1 MQQPSPVQ
9 PRRPDQPLPEARE
22 VAPGIWKITVPIP
35 FPLRTVNMHAIVG
48 KDGWALIDTG
58 MGVPDAR
65 VAFAEGL
72 QRAGLTI
79 DTLRAIVLTHHHPDH
94 VGLSGEL
101 QEQSGAAVYMHPI
114 DEEGVQI
121 LWKGTMPQRFGS
133 VSNFLTRHG
142 MPPTKLWF
150 SQVDPEV
157 MRSIIRVPPHD
168 AFTLVEDGQCINL
181 VGEDYRVIWTPGHS
195 DGQICLLRERDGV
208 FFAADHVL
216 PRITPNIGLYS
227 EHDRQNPLGDYLDSL
242 AKVMDLP
249 ASIVLPGHGEP
260 FSDLGGR
267 AREITMHHEE
277 REMEILGLLDGR
289 PQHAYQLAMQLF
301 GNRLKNNEAQRMGV
315 AEVLSHLEYLR
326 YNGQVEQQLTND
338 GLILYAAA

>member
-48 KDGWALIDTG
+48 KGGWALIDTG

-79 DTLRAIVLTHHHPDH
+79 DTLRAIVLTHHHLDH

-121 LWKGTMPQRFGS
+121 IWEGTMPQRFGS
-133 VSNFLTRHG
+133 VSTFLTRHG
-142 MPPTKLWF
+142 MPPTQLWF

-168 AFTLVEDGQCINL
+168 AFTLVEDGQYINL

-267 AREITMHHEE
+267 AREITAHHEE
-277 REMEILGLLDGR
+277 RELEILGLLDGR